1 MDADYIPSGAADA
14 EDVEDIIEDLEEFEA
29 VEGEEAIDVE
39 EKEENARSAFSNPI
53 DILLKY
59 HPECILD
66 YEEDE
71 ITTVPLKTA
80 LSEDDK
86 YHRSAPFLSIFE
98 KTKILGMRTNQ
109 LAQGARP
116 FIVVPEYITDVKDI
130 ARLELEQRRL
140 PLIIKRHMPDGSYE
154 KFRLSD
160 LIIL

>member
-29 VEGEEAIDVE
+29 VEGEEVVVEVE
-39 EKEENARSAFSNPI
+39 EKDTSAFSNPI

-66 YEEDE
+66 YEEE
-71 ITTVPLKTA
+71 EATTVPLKTT

-86 YHRSAPFLSIFE
+86 HHRSAPFLSIFE

-116 FIVVPEYITDVKDI
+116 YIQVPEYITDVIDI

>member
-1 MDADYIPSGAADA
+1 MDNDYIPSGAAEA
-14 EDVEDIIEDLEEFEA
+14 EDVEEIVEELEEELD
-29 VEGEEAIDVE
+29 EDEEQDN
-39 EKEENARSAFSNPI
+39 KETSAFTNPV
-53 DILLKY
+53 DILMKY

-71 ITTVPLKTA
+71 QTDVPLQST

-86 YHRSAPFLSIFE
+86 LHRSPPFLTIYE
-98 KTKILGMRTNQ
+98 RTKILGMRTNQ

-116 FIVVPEYITDVKDI
+116 YIVVPEHITDVQDI
-130 ARLELEQRRL
+130 AKLEIEQRKL